1 MREIMKVDLA
11 KGNKG
16 DGFRCATAGDRFFD
30 PAGGAGC
37 LFRFAMIDFEGLP
50 IDGKNSNA

>member
-1 MREIMKVDLA
+1 MKVDLA